1 MQIYNKLVRDNIP
14 QIIENNGE
22 KPITRVLDNDEY
34 GTQLKTKLQEEV
46 NEFLQDESIEE
57 LADILEVV
65 HGLLQYKGKT
75 FDDLEKVR
83 KDQFD
88 KRGGFAKKIFLERV
102 ED

>member
-57 LADILEVV
+57 LADILEVM

-83 KDQFD
+83 KDKFD